1 MIQVMSMNHIRKG
14 EFTTFYRMTKMP
26 IIFAPSL
33 LYLNVTTQI
42 DFSVSTFNK
51 SSIVSYSNLGY
62 IGKK

>member
-1 MIQVMSMNHIRKG
+1 MIQVMSMNHIQKG
-14 EFTTFYRMTKMP
+14 EFTTFDRMTKMP

-42 DFSVSTFNK
+42 DFSVSIFNR
-51 SSIVSYSNLGY
+51 SSVVSYSNLGY